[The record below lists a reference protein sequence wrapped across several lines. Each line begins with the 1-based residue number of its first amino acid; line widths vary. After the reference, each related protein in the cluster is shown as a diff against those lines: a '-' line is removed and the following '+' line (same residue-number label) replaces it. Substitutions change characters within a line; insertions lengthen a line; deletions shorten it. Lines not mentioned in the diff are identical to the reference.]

1 MQRNTRYINNNSM
14 NKNNYGIIRPIA
26 INNRREESDRQY
38 GRKIDTDLEVQEKN
52 SLLEICNKLKNQN
65 EVLMSK
71 LENLENHVYEKEK
84 AQ

>member
-1 MQRNTRYINNNSM
+1 M

-38 GRKIDTDLEVQEKN
+38 GRKIDTDLELQEKN